1 MKNYQKYINVAQSY
15 LDNIGSDYK
24 IQSDSYNKS
33 LSIIGNKH
41 DFIVETNE
49 QQDDKKITCTINVS
63 DTTGVMIYIKNIQPD
78 SDSTINS
85 KLISE
90 MFSKI
95 EYDEQSKK
103 IFFSTKNVYSK
114 KENIKNQDSESC
126 SLYETVSITLKHNNF
141 KYSDGID
148 NNLIES
154 KELIK

>member
-24 IQSDSYNKS
+24 IQSDSCNKS

-85 KLISE
+85 KLVSE

-114 KENIKNQDSESC
+114 KTNIKNQDSESC

>member
-1 MKNYQKYINVAQSY
+1 
-15 LDNIGSDYK
+15 
-24 IQSDSYNKS
+24 
-33 LSIIGNKH
+33 
-41 DFIVETNE
+41 
-49 QQDDKKITCTINVS
+49 
-63 DTTGVMIYIKNIQPD
+63 MIYIKNIQPD

>member
-49 QQDDKKITCTINVS
+49 QQDDKKISCTINVS

-85 KLISE
+85 KLVSE

-114 KENIKNQDSESC
+114 KTNIKNQDSESC